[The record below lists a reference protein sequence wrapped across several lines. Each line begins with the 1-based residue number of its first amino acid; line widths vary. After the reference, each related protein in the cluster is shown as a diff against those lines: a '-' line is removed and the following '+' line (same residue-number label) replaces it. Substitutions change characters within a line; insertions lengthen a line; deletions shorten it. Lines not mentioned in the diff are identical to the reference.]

1 MKRRYT
7 YLFVAISAGIAVYL
21 KSDSMLESTAA
32 FVLMILYGGMVEFYQ
47 MLGELLERKFK
58 HA

>member
-7 YLFVAISAGIAVYL
+7 YLFAALTAGIAVYI
-21 KSDSMLESTAA
+21 KSESVLESTAA
-32 FVLMILYGGMVEFYQ
+32 FVFMILYGGMVEFYQ

-58 HA
+58 A